1 MSSGGVSS
9 SIWESKRQVF
19 LGNRLFL
26 GDSSRLGWKMT
37 GVCEKAGVLGKKGRF
52 LKNKLAFLGEYVP
65 SLGEDGCMWEKMSC
79 IWEKAGVC
87 GRKGH
92 CDGSQCDL
100 EEWKAV
106 FLR

>member
-37 GVCEKAGVLGKKGRF
+37 GVCEKAGILGK
-52 LKNKLAFLGEYVP
+52 
-65 SLGEDGCMWEKMSC
+65 
-79 IWEKAGVC
+79 
-87 GRKGH
+87 
-92 CDGSQCDL
+92 
-100 EEWKAV
+100 KAV
-106 FLR
+106 FLRRSWYFWGNMSRLWEKSGLSWRKCHVFGRKLVYLEETAIFLGVSVILRSVK

>member
-37 GVCEKAGVLGKKGRF
+37 GVCEKAGILGKKRPF
-52 LKNKLAFLGEYVP
+52 FKE
-65 SLGEDGCMWEKMSC
+65 
-79 IWEKAGVC
+79 
-87 GRKGH
+87 
-92 CDGSQCDL
+92 
-100 EEWKAV
+100 
-106 FLR
+106 